1 MAAKDVGGFIKS
13 IDERV
18 KTKVDANLK
27 SYNLT
32 LSQGQVLRF
41 LCERDGR
48 ATQKEIEECLEVS
61 HPAVVGIVSRMEQN
75 GHLTTWMDPNN
86 KRNKIVQLTPEAEA
100 LGEVIDMH
108 REQCE
113 QTMLK
118 GFSPEETTQF
128 LNMLQRVYDNLS

>member
-13 IDERV
+13 IDERL
-18 KTKVDANLK
+18 KARVDADFK
-27 SYNLT
+27 RYNLT
-32 LSQGQVLRF
+32 LSQGFVLTF
-41 LCERDGR
+41 LCEKGGR
-48 ATQKEIEECLEVS
+48 ATQKEIEERLDVS

-75 GHLTTWMDPNN
+75 GHVTTWMDSRDR
-86 KRNKIVQLTPEAEA
+86 RNKIVQLTPEAEA
-100 LGEVIDMH
+100 SGEEIDMH
-108 REQCE
+108 RKQWE

>member
-18 KTKVDANLK
+18 RAKVDANLK
-27 SYNLT
+27 GYNLT
-32 LSQGQVLRF
+32 MSQGQVLRF
-41 LCERDGR
+41 LCEKGGR
-48 ATQKEIEECLEVS
+48 ATQKEIEAHLGVS

-75 GHLTTWMDPNN
+75 GHVTTWMDPRN
-86 KRNKIVQLTPEAEA
+86 KRNKIVQLMPEAEA
-100 LGEVIDMH
+100 LGEEIDM
-108 REQCE
+108 RRKQWE

-128 LNMLQRVYDNLS
+128 LGMLQRVYDNLS